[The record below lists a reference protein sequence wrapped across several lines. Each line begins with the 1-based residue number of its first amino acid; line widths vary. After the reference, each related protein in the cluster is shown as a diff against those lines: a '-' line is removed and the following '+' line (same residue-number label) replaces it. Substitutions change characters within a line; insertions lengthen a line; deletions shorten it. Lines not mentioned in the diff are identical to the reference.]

1 VRAKRAT
8 VVRLLAVALLATASG
23 AGVALLA
30 GGQTRPSPGAE
41 TDPTDARDR
50 IVAAYRACAE
60 DERCIKDQLSATVNA
75 SPTEA
80 VVVVRDLYSEAN
92 AGGQGCHWALHLVGQ
107 MLKPRILAGDTLGLD
122 ALWASCGY
130 AVLHGAYE
138 DLPLDGDVRTI
149 GRKAFAACA
158 NGTLERERVG
168 QCFHPIGHTIE
179 MNLPAGAGAPHL
191 FLAEAACA
199 EGAWSIAD
207 ETTTGTAL
215 KACVSGAHMRHRD
228 TQIRPGSSL
237 RRSDSGTW
245 DDALPQCSVS
255 LFPYACATLYMENVV
270 TDGPDR
276 VAEGRSLLAWCV
288 EKSPEAAEV
297 CGYFYGM
304 NLNRIDPFATRGTL
318 VALCEIPDTDERV
331 ILACIRGVLDDL
343 GNVPGRS
350 PVPQTDDCPTGEGA
364 ARCAAAA
371 SFTVTY
377 PALRALDEH
386 LRLAGRT
393 LPSGV

>member
-1 VRAKRAT
+1 MRKKRAT
-8 VVRLLAVALLATASG
+8 VVRLTAVALLATASG
-23 AGVALLA
+23 VSVALLA
-30 GGQTRPSPGAE
+30 GEPTRPTPRSE
-41 TDPTDARDR
+41 TIPADASSH
-50 IVAAYRACAE
+50 ISAAYRACAE
-60 DERCIKDQLSATVNA
+60 DESCIKDQLSATVNA

-80 VVVVRDLYSEAN
+80 VAVVRDLYSKPPAS
-92 AGGQGCHWALHLVGQ
+92 GQGCHWALHLVGQ
-107 MLKPRILAGDTLGLD
+107 MLKPRILAGDTLELGD
-122 ALWASCGY
+122 LWATCGY

-179 MNLPAGAGAPHL
+179 MNLPAGVGAPHL
-191 FLAEAACA
+191 LLAEAACA

-207 ETTTGTAL
+207 KTTTGTAL

-228 TQIRPGSSL
+228 AQVRPGSSL

-255 LFPYACATLYMENVV
+255 LFPYACATLYMENVA

-276 VAEGRSLLAWCV
+276 AAEGRSLLAWCV

-304 NLNRIDPFATRGTL
+304 NVNRIDPLAARSAL

-331 ILACIRGVLDDL
+331 LLACMRGVLDDL
-343 GNVPGRS
+343 GSVPGRS
-350 PVPQTDDCPTGEGA
+350 PVPQTGDCPAGEGA
-364 ARCAAAA
+364 TRCAAAA

-377 PALRALDEH
+377 PTLRTLDEH
-386 LRLAGRT
+386 LRLEGKT
-393 LPSGV
+393 LPPGV

>member
-1 VRAKRAT
+1 MRAKRAT
-8 VVRLLAVALLATASG
+8 VVRLL
-23 AGVALLA
+23 GVALLA
-30 GGQTRPSPGAE
+30 AASGVSVSLLAGGPTPPSPRPE
-41 TDPTDARDR
+41 TVPADTPSR

-60 DERCIKDQLSATVNA
+60 DERCIKNQLSAAVNA

-80 VVVVRDLYSEAN
+80 VVVVRDLYSEPPV
-92 AGGQGCHWALHLVGQ
+92 GGQGCHWALHLVGQ
-107 MLKPRILAGDTLGLD
+107 MLKPRILAGDTLGLGD
-122 ALWASCGY
+122 LWAACGY

-179 MNLPAGAGAPHL
+179 MNLPAGTGAPHL
-191 FLAEAACA
+191 LLAEAACA

-228 TQIRPGSSL
+228 TQVRPGSSL

-255 LFPYACATLYMENVV
+255 LFPYACATLYMENVA

-276 VAEGRSLLAWCV
+276 AAEGRSLLAWCV
-288 EKSPEAAEV
+288 TKSPEAAEV

-304 NLNRIDPFATRGTL
+304 SVNRVDPLATRGAL
-318 VALCEIPDTDERV
+318 AALCEIPDTDEQV
-331 ILACIRGVLDDL
+331 ILACMRGVLDDL
-343 GNVPGRS
+343 GSVPGRS
-350 PVPQTDDCPTGEGA
+350 PVPQTDDCPSGVAA

-371 SFTVTY
+371 LFTVTY
-377 PALRALDEH
+377 PALRTLDEH
-386 LRLAGRT
+386 LSLAGKT
-393 LPSGV
+393 LPPGV